1 MKLVIIL
8 FTWMMFYKFV
18 SSRHI
23 NQQVNH
29 ADDVRKE
36 TTLELQLNQLLRQ
49 FPRANIDQ
57 SYLPKTDDVSSEE
70 YEEEMV
76 KKDSLIRSQR
86 DSISDEDTSPEV
98 VYGKLVFYP
107 SSMPVDPTHRSS
119 TEVESAFLTQFLPSI
134 AKDWK
139 ETTTPPSR
147 SDLSNKK
154 GRKNR
159 KTDTNKS
166 SKEEKLLETVIQLA
180 EKYGADAKLGDMLK
194 KLCENSTVTCKGV
207 ENPKEEDNKKYRR
220 KQNSRQQINGK
231 NERRKKPKSKVHKN
245 QIIQSSN
252 PEDSEPKWNKSIQTK
267 VKNNARKNTKSN
279 DVILVREKG
288 KIGTYSRS
296 PRRLMPSGI
305 DKPTSK
311 SWRRP
316 SKNNV
321 ASTMAPSED
330 LEKELIDLEDIT
342 EKANRRLRDHWAI
355 KNKSRERLQK
365 HIEQQIELHRRIRRQ
380 LSN

>member
-98 VYGKLVFYP
+98 VY
-107 SSMPVDPTHRSS
+107 
-119 TEVESAFLTQFLPSI
+119 
-134 AKDWK
+134 DWK